1 MVPNRGE
8 HVQDFALLRARITY
22 TISREQ
28 RQAQTSRH
36 LDRGLVARLLFAIEM
51 ALKLDVDVA
60 APEDLAQPLDARLP
74 IADCRLP
81 IENRRLHLLQSAI
94 VNRKSAIPRPEP
106 RTPNPGPE
114 RSFVA
119 AAQTDQPGSVLG
131 QLLLGYST
139 LSFPGAQ
146 FHARDEAAEVLIPR
160 ARLDQNRIPEALGR
174 GNFGADVSANASLL
188 RRHVKA
194 WSAVDAVAVEE
205 RHGRYVQLRAQGDQL
220 LRRRCALEKAE
231 GGSGMEFHVHKT
243 SVVRGQ

>member
-1 MVPNRGE
+1 
-8 HVQDFALLRARITY
+8 
-22 TISREQ
+22 
-28 RQAQTSRH
+28 
-36 LDRGLVARLLFAIEM
+36 LVAIEM
-51 ALKLDVDVA
+51 PLKLHVDVA
-60 APEDLAQPLDARLP
+60 TPENLAQPLEAASGLRTRGSGLRLP

-160 ARLDQNRIPEALGR
+160 ARLDQKRIPEALGR
-174 GNFGADVSANASLL
+174 GDFGADVGANAGLL
-188 RRHVKA
+188 RRHVEA

-205 RHGRYVQLRAQGDQL
+205 RHGRYVQLRAQGGQL
-220 LRRRCALEKAE
+220 LRQRSALEKAE
-231 GGSGMEFHVHKT
+231 GGPGMEFDVHQKLQSKVESQKVEKSET
-243 SVVRGQ
+243 RDRFLLSTFDSADN